1 MKKRTIVASFLLVGA
16 AYALIARIERNFD
29 DGFAEA
35 ASFDP
40 SRFGGAAFFEADDR
54 NRADGAASAAAGS
67 FDAGFSTAG
76 SFNSPGSE
84 SAAADETSA
93 ADDEGVVSRV
103 EDFDPFYWTEE
114 RMKNA
119 TPM

>member
-67 FDAGFSTAG
+67 F
-76 SFNSPGSE
+76 NSPGGE